1 MQKKKILSFGIFF
14 LFLAVVFLVIPVT
27 YAINDDTAMRDIASG
42 AMSGTPDYHLV
53 FVKAALGLMLQ
64 GLYTYLPGIDWYGCL
79 WMGFILFSS
88 VLVLWKLLSFCEQK
102 RKNIAVATALFL
114 MFFTLTMLW
123 HLVNFQFTVVPA
135 IVVGSAIFFYY
146 TDESKGRKAYFAAA
160 LIILMIWISFCIR
173 ESVLFMAVPFG
184 GLIILYKKDSVKK
197 KAVMAL
203 IVCIGLAGI
212 MGFEQATYSSED
224 WQTYRE
230 YNPARSQIY
239 DYYGVPPYEE
249 NKEFYDQ
256 IGLSEYDV
264 VNLERYNLIF
274 VDELENGKMRQI
286 AEYAEQKYLEETT
299 LFERVKS
306 AVRLVLRAE
315 LNRENIILNLTVKLL
330 VLANLIMGFKRN
342 RKSFWLNIGFLLC
355 EGLICF
361 YLGYEGRLPERVMA
375 ALLLIEFLSA
385 LGIFL
390 QEYGNISREELS
402 KYPKWVSRTAV
413 VLLLALTVWRFAEVR
428 SEQEQRFASNQ
439 EYELLKSYYQEHEEN
454 IYYIYVSWIAGYSEN
469 FSIWK
474 EARIS
479 NGFSF
484 GGWTTF
490 LPVHDEGLRHFDIE
504 DEDAALVEK
513 DNVYLILNHPS
524 DKINSHYA
532 EEYGKVQWT
541 EIDKAP
547 VYGLEVPVYKIT
559 AEGE

>member
-1 MQKKKILSFGIFF
+1 MQKKRVVSFGIFF

-53 FVKAALGLMLQ
+53 FVKAALGLALQ

-79 WMGFILFSS
+79 WMGLILFSS
-88 VLVLWKLLSFCEQK
+88 ALVLWKLLSFCEQK

-146 TDESKGRKAYFAAA
+146 TDESKGRKAYFVAA

-173 ESVLFMAVPFG
+173 DSVLIMAVPFG
-184 GLIILYKKDSVKK
+184 GLVILYKKDSVKK

-212 MGFEQATYSSED
+212 MGFEQAAYSSEN

-230 YNPARSQIY
+230 YNSARAQIY

-249 NKEFYDQ
+249 NKEFYHQ

-274 VDELENGKMRQI
+274 VDDLENGKMRQI
-286 AEYAEQKYLEETT
+286 AEYAEQKHLEETT

-306 AVRLVLRAE
+306 AVKLALGAE
-315 LNRENIILNLTVKLL
+315 LNRENIVLNLTVKLL
-330 VLANLIMGFKRN
+330 ILANLIMGFKRN
-342 RKSFWLNIGFLLC
+342 RKCFWLNIGFLMC
-355 EGLICF
+355 EGFICF

-390 QEYGNISREELS
+390 QEYGNIIREELS

-413 VLLLALTVWRFAEVR
+413 VLLLALTVWRFAEIR

-439 EYELLKSYYQEHEEN
+439 EYELLKSYFGENPDN
-454 IYYIYVSWIAGYSEN
+454 IYFLSATWMAGYTEN
-469 FSIWK
+469 YYFWK
-474 EARIS
+474 PAKVDNDLS
-479 NGFSF
+479 L

-490 LPVHDEGLRHFDIE
+490 MPVYEQGLQLYGIE
-504 DEDAALVEK
+504 DEDTAIIEK
-513 DNVYLILNHPS
+513 ENTYVIWNHISSSIEKHYEEKYDNI
-524 DKINSHYA
+524 
-532 EEYGKVQWT
+532 QWV

-547 VYGLEVPVYKIT
+547 VYGLEVPVYSIR